1 MMNMNDVILKKRNG
15 GKLTQEEI
23 KYFVDG
29 YTKGEIPDY
38 QASALL
44 MAIYFQKMDREETF
58 QLTDAMRELAR
69 TKGMM
74 GVEFSGTRYDM
85 GNKLGVLQA
94 IVEVGLTHPEIGD
107 DFRAYLKG
115 LSL

>member
-58 QLTDAMRELAR
+58 QLTDAMLEEGSIQCPGCGETL
-69 TKGMM
+69 
-74 GVEFSGTRYDM
+74 EFDF
-85 GNKLGVLQA
+85 
-94 IVEVGLTHPEIGD
+94 D
-107 DFRAYLKG
+107 DDEEDEGEDK
-115 LSL
+115 

>member
-44 MAIYFQKMDREETF
+44 MAI
-58 QLTDAMRELAR
+58 
-69 TKGMM
+69 
-74 GVEFSGTRYDM
+74 
-85 GNKLGVLQA
+85 
-94 IVEVGLTHPEIGD
+94 
-107 DFRAYLKG
+107 
-115 LSL
+115 

>member
-38 QASALL
+38 PRPLPGQIVS
-44 MAIYFQKMDREETF
+44 
-58 QLTDAMRELAR
+58 LTAKIRP
-69 TKGMM
+69 
-74 GVEFSGTRYDM
+74 VSGFANEGSSDISDYW
-85 GNKLGVLQA
+85 
-94 IVEVGLTHPEIGD
+94 H
-107 DFRAYLKG
+107 
-115 LSL
+115 

>member
-15 GKLTQEEI
+15 GRLTQEEI

-58 QLTDAMRELAR
+58 STAKA
-69 TKGMM
+69 
-74 GVEFSGTRYDM
+74 
-85 GNKLGVLQA
+85 
-94 IVEVGLTHPEIGD
+94 
-107 DFRAYLKG
+107 
-115 LSL
+115 